1 MMIRYRL
8 LAEELRLRA
17 YSQKTVKAYCSCVG
31 IFLKFCDVRNFGS
44 RNRPYLETP
53 QINSRIMT
61 HVNSHKITPETI
73 RTFILLLHET
83 GKASQTINLY
93 LSAIKFFCRHVLHV
107 PFQIDVPFAKR
118 SKKLPAI
125 LSREE
130 IQKLISQIKNGKHR
144 LLISLAYGA
153 GLRVS
158 EVVNLR
164 AKDLLFDERLIF
176 IRQAKGKKDRMTIL
190 PDALMRKLPAYCAT
204 KTPNDFVFSSER
216 GGKLTTRTAQK
227 VFANSCAA
235 AEISKPVTF
244 HSLRHSFATHILENG
259 VDIRCIQELLG
270 HQNIRTTQGYTRV
283 TGHKLG
289 QIKSPLY

>member
-1 MMIRYRL
+1 MRSF
-8 LAEELRLRA
+8 A
-17 YSQKTVKAYCSCVG
+17 
-31 IFLKFCDVRNFGS
+31 S
-44 RNRPYLETP
+44 RNGPYLDLEKIP
-53 QINSRIMT
+53 DVDSRKAPYLMKMPLL
-61 HVNSHKITPETI
+61 NYKITPDTI
-73 RTFILLLHET
+73 RIFILLLHET

-93 LSAIKFFCRHVLHV
+93 LNAIKFFYRHVLHA
-107 PFQIDVPFAKR
+107 PFQIDIPFAKR
-118 SKKLPAI
+118 SKKLPVI

-130 IQKLISQIKNGKHR
+130 IQKLISQIKNEKHK

-176 IRQAKGKKDRMTIL
+176 IHQAKGKKDRMTML
-190 PDALMRKLPAYCAT
+190 PDALMQGLSAWCAEKLPD
-204 KTPNDFVFSSER
+204 DFVFSSER

-227 VFANSCAA
+227 IFTRSCAA
-235 AEISKPVTF
+235 TEISKPVTF
-244 HSLRHSFATHILENG
+244 HSLRHSFATHLLENG